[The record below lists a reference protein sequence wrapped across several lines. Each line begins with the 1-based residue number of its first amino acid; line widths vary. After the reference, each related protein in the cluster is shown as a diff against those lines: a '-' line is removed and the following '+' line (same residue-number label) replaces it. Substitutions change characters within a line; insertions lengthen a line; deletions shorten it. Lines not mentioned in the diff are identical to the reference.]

1 MRLIIIGP
9 MASGK
14 SVVGKKLS
22 KRLDIDFY
30 DTDEEIVKKTGVTIS
45 HIFDIEGEDKFRS
58 REMNVFSD
66 LIKKDGCV
74 ISTGGGIVLKEE
86 NRELLKKGTVL
97 YLKTSIQTQLE
108 RTMNDKDR
116 PLLSGKNNKENILR
130 NIAKIRNPL
139 YEELSTFIIE
149 ETDNPNQTVDSI
161 LDILGK
167 NKWKS

>member
-58 REMNVFSD
+58 REMNIFSD

-108 RTMNDKDR
+108 RTMNDKER
-116 PLLSGKNNKENILR
+116 PLLRGKETKELTLR
-130 NIAKIRNPL
+130 KMAKLRNPL
-139 YEELSTFIIE
+139 YEKSSNYIIE
-149 ETDNPNQTVDSI
+149 ETDNSNQTVDNIIKQLNES
-161 LDILGK
+161 K
-167 NKWKS
+167 

>member
-108 RTMNDKDR
+108 RTMNDKER
-116 PLLSGKNNKENILR
+116 PLLRGKENKEVTLR
-130 NIAKIRNPL
+130 NMAKLRNPL
-139 YEELSTFIIE
+139 YEKSSNYIIE
-149 ETDNPNQTVDSI
+149 ETDNSNQTVDKIIKQLNES
-161 LDILGK
+161 K
-167 NKWKS
+167 

>member
-58 REMNVFSD
+58 REMNIFSD
-66 LIKKDGCV
+66 LIKKDDCV
-74 ISTGGGIVLKEE
+74 ISTGGGIVLKQE

-108 RTMNDKDR
+108 RTMNDKER
-116 PLLSGKNNKENILR
+116 PLLRGKENKEVTLR
-130 NIAKIRNPL
+130 RMAKFRNPL
-139 YEELSTFIIE
+139 YEKSSNFIIE
-149 ETDNPNQTVDSI
+149 ETDNSNQTVDNIIKQLNES
-161 LDILGK
+161 K
-167 NKWKS
+167 

>member
-58 REMNVFSD
+58 REMNIFSD
-66 LIKKDGCV
+66 LIKKDDCV
-74 ISTGGGIVLKEE
+74 ISTGGGIVLKQE
-86 NRELLKKGTVL
+86 NRELLKKSTVL
-97 YLKTSIQTQLE
+97 YLKTSNQTQLE
-108 RTMNDKDR
+108 RTMNDKER
-116 PLLSGKNNKENILR
+116 PLLRGKENKEVTLR
-130 NIAKIRNPL
+130 RMAELRNPL
-139 YEELSTFIIE
+139 YEKSSNYIIE
-149 ETDNPNQTVDSI
+149 ETDNSNQTVDNIIKQLNES
-161 LDILGK
+161 K
-167 NKWKS
+167 

>member
-74 ISTGGGIVLKEE
+74 ISTGGGIVLKQE
-86 NRELLKKGTVL
+86 NRELLKKRI
-97 YLKTSIQTQLE
+97 LKKMFKKSMSLGNLLKKILSI
-108 RTMNDKDR
+108 K
-116 PLLSGKNNKENILR
+116 
-130 NIAKIRNPL
+130 
-139 YEELSTFIIE
+139 
-149 ETDNPNQTVDSI
+149 
-161 LDILGK
+161 
-167 NKWKS
+167 

>member
-58 REMNVFSD
+58 REMNVFLD
-66 LIKKDGCV
+66 LIKKDDCV

-108 RTMNDKDR
+108 RTMNDKER
-116 PLLSGKNNKENILR
+116 PLLREKENKEVTLR
-130 NIAKIRNPL
+130 NMAKLRNPL
-139 YEELSTFIIE
+139 YEKSSNYIIE
-149 ETDNPNQTVDSI
+149 ETDNSNQTVDNIIKHLNES
-161 LDILGK
+161 K
-167 NKWKS
+167 

>member
-58 REMNVFSD
+58 REMNIFSD
-66 LIKKDGCV
+66 LIKKDDCV
-74 ISTGGGIVLKEE
+74 ISTGGGIVLKQE

-108 RTMNDKDR
+108 RTMNDKER
-116 PLLSGKNNKENILR
+116 PLLRGKENKEVTLKR
-130 NIAKIRNPL
+130 MAELRNPL
-139 YEELSTFIIE
+139 YEKSSNYIIE
-149 ETDNPNQTVDSI
+149 ETDNSNQTVDNIIKQLNES
-161 LDILGK
+161 K
-167 NKWKS
+167 

>member
-14 SVVGKKLS
+14 SVVGEKLS

-108 RTMNDKDR
+108 RTMNDKER
-116 PLLSGKNNKENILR
+116 PLLKGKENKELILR
-130 NIAKIRNPL
+130 KMAKLRNPL
-139 YEELSTFIIE
+139 YEKSSNYIIE
-149 ETDNPNQTVDSI
+149 ETDNSNQTVDNI
-161 LDILGK
+161 IKQLNETK
-167 NKWKS
+167 

>member
-22 KRLDIDFY
+22 KRLGIDFY

-58 REMNVFSD
+58 RERNVFSD

-74 ISTGGGIVLKEE
+74 ISTGGGIVLRKE

-108 RTMNDKDR
+108 RTMNDKER
-116 PLLSGKNNKENILR
+116 PLLRGKETKELTLR
-130 NIAKIRNPL
+130 KMAKLRNPL
-139 YEELSTFIIE
+139 YEKSSNYIIE
-149 ETDNPNQTVDSI
+149 ETDNSNQTVDNIIKQLNES
-161 LDILGK
+161 K
-167 NKWKS
+167 

>member
-58 REMNVFSD
+58 REMNVFSN

-108 RTMNDKDR
+108 RTMNDKER
-116 PLLSGKNNKENILR
+116 PLLKGKENKELTLR
-130 NIAKIRNPL
+130 KMAKLRNPL
-139 YEELSTFIIE
+139 YEKSSNYIIE
-149 ETDNPNQTVDSI
+149 ETDNSNQTVDKIIKQLNES
-161 LDILGK
+161 K
-167 NKWKS
+167 

>member
-58 REMNVFSD
+58 REMNIFSD
-66 LIKKDGCV
+66 LIKKDDCV
-74 ISTGGGIVLKEE
+74 ISTGGGIVLKQE

-108 RTMNDKDR
+108 RTMNDKER
-116 PLLSGKNNKENILR
+116 PLLRGKENKEVTLR
-130 NIAKIRNPL
+130 KMAKLRNPL
-139 YEELSTFIIE
+139 YEKSSNYIIE
-149 ETDNPNQTVDSI
+149 ETDNSNQTVDNIIKHLNES
-161 LDILGK
+161 K
-167 NKWKS
+167 

>member
-108 RTMNDKDR
+108 RTMNDKER
-116 PLLSGKNNKENILR
+116 PLLRGKENKEVTLR
-130 NIAKIRNPL
+130 KMAKLRNPL
-139 YEELSTFIIE
+139 YEKSSNYIIE
-149 ETDNPNQTVDSI
+149 ETDNSNQTVDKIINQLNES
-161 LDILGK
+161 K
-167 NKWKS
+167 

>member
-108 RTMNDKDR
+108 RTMNDKER
-116 PLLSGKNNKENILR
+116 PLLKGKENKELTLR
-130 NIAKIRNPL
+130 KMAKLRNPL
-139 YEELSTFIIE
+139 YEKSSNYIIE
-149 ETDNPNQTVDSI
+149 ETDNSNQTVDKIIKQLNES
-161 LDILGK
+161 K
-167 NKWKS
+167 

>member
-30 DTDEEIVKKTGVTIS
+30 DTDEEIVKKTGVSIS

-58 REMNVFSD
+58 REMNVFSG

-108 RTMNDKDR
+108 RTMNDKER
-116 PLLSGKNNKENILR
+116 PLLRGKENKEVTLR
-130 NIAKIRNPL
+130 KMAELRNPL
-139 YEELSTFIIE
+139 YEKSSNYIIE
-149 ETDNPNQTVDSI
+149 ETDNSNQTVDNIIKHLNES
-161 LDILGK
+161 K
-167 NKWKS
+167 

>member
-45 HIFDIEGEDKFRS
+45 RIFDIEGEDKFRS

-108 RTMNDKDR
+108 RTMNDKER
-116 PLLSGKNNKENILR
+116 PLLRGKENKEVTLR
-130 NIAKIRNPL
+130 KMAELRNPL
-139 YEELSTFIIE
+139 YEKSSNYIIE
-149 ETDNPNQTVDSI
+149 ETDNSNQTVDNIIKQLNES
-161 LDILGK
+161 K
-167 NKWKS
+167 

>member
-22 KRLDIDFY
+22 KRLGIDFY

-108 RTMNDKDR
+108 RTMNDKER
-116 PLLSGKNNKENILR
+116 PLLRGKETKELTLR
-130 NIAKIRNPL
+130 KMAKLRNPL
-139 YEELSTFIIE
+139 YEKSSNYIIE
-149 ETDNPNQTVDSI
+149 ETDNSNQTVDNIIKQLNES
-161 LDILGK
+161 K
-167 NKWKS
+167 

>member
-108 RTMNDKDR
+108 RTMNDKER
-116 PLLSGKNNKENILR
+116 PLLRGKENKEVTLR
-130 NIAKIRNPL
+130 RMAELRNPL
-139 YEELSTFIIE
+139 YEKSSNYIIE
-149 ETDNPNQTVDSI
+149 ETDNSNQTVDKIINQLNES
-161 LDILGK
+161 K
-167 NKWKS
+167 

>member
-58 REMNVFSD
+58 REMNIFSD
-66 LIKKDGCV
+66 LIKKDDCV

-108 RTMNDKDR
+108 RTMNDKER
-116 PLLSGKNNKENILR
+116 PLLRGKENKEVTLR
-130 NIAKIRNPL
+130 RMAKFRNPL
-139 YEELSTFIIE
+139 YEKSSNFIIE
-149 ETDNPNQTVDSI
+149 ETDNSNQTVDNIIKQLNES
-161 LDILGK
+161 K
-167 NKWKS
+167 

>member
-58 REMNVFSD
+58 REMNIFSD
-66 LIKKDGCV
+66 LIKKDDCV

-108 RTMNDKDR
+108 RTMNDKER
-116 PLLSGKNNKENILR
+116 PLLRGKENKEVTLR
-130 NIAKIRNPL
+130 KMAKLRNPL
-139 YEELSTFIIE
+139 YEKSSNYIIE
-149 ETDNPNQTVDSI
+149 ETDNSNQTVDNIIKQLNES
-161 LDILGK
+161 K
-167 NKWKS
+167 

>member
-22 KRLDIDFY
+22 KRLGIDFY

-58 REMNVFSD
+58 REMNIFSD
-66 LIKKDGCV
+66 LIKKDDCV
-74 ISTGGGIVLKEE
+74 ISTGGGIVLKQE

-108 RTMNDKDR
+108 RTMNDKER
-116 PLLSGKNNKENILR
+116 PLLRGKENKEVTLR
-130 NIAKIRNPL
+130 RMAELRNPL
-139 YEELSTFIIE
+139 YEKSSNYIIE
-149 ETDNPNQTVDSI
+149 ETDNSNQTVDNIIKQLNES
-161 LDILGK
+161 K
-167 NKWKS
+167 

>member
-22 KRLDIDFY
+22 KRLGIDFY

-66 LIKKDGCV
+66 LIKKDDCV

-108 RTMNDKDR
+108 RTMNDKER
-116 PLLSGKNNKENILR
+116 PLLRGKENKEVTLR
-130 NIAKIRNPL
+130 KMAKLRNPL
-139 YEELSTFIIE
+139 YEKSSNYIIE
-149 ETDNPNQTVDSI
+149 ETDNSNQTVDNIIKQLNES
-161 LDILGK
+161 K
-167 NKWKS
+167 

>member
-58 REMNVFSD
+58 REMNIFSD

-108 RTMNDKDR
+108 RTMNDKER
-116 PLLSGKNNKENILR
+116 PLLRGKENKEVTLR
-130 NIAKIRNPL
+130 KMAKLRNPL
-139 YEELSTFIIE
+139 YEKSSNYIIE
-149 ETDNPNQTVDSI
+149 ETDNSNQTVDNIIMQLNES
-161 LDILGK
+161 K
-167 NKWKS
+167 